1 MEIIMNSIVF
11 LVALKTAALAYL
23 AKKYTLVN
31 KNRIERRIK

>member
-1 MEIIMNSIVF
+1 MNTIGF
-11 LVALKTAALAYL
+11 LIALKTAVLALV